1 MTPEQTEALRKHVDA
16 MAEILYADTDPGTL
30 ETLEDIERTVRDKM
44 LEHVSPQ
51 VGVFLSAAAQEPQ
64 RGERER

>member
-1 MTPEQTEALRKHVDA
+1 

-51 VGVFLSAAAQEPQ
+51 VGVFLSATAQEPQ